1 MYSLGSVLMYTQAV
15 QADIERSIEN
25 YRMIYEA
32 TAEKTVRPTLR
43 SRIAQWFR
51 PTFEQID
58 TFSNSR
64 AEEVKVAECT

>member
-1 MYSLGSVLMYTQAV
+1 MYSLGVVLMYTQAV

-25 YRMIYEA
+25 YQMFKAA
-32 TAEKTVRPTLR
+32 TAEKKVRPTLR
-43 SRIAQWFR
+43 SRLAQWFR
-51 PTFEQID
+51 PTFEQVD